1 MSNENIIYIGRKPV
15 MNYVLAVLTNFNQGQ
30 MGKVTL
36 QARGKSIS
44 TAVDTAEVTKN
55 RFMPNLTSIVQIGT
69 EKMSGLEGGT
79 RNVSTMQIVLT
90 DNNNNEKTASETNE
104 DSVVEEM
111 EISEKEETSDTT
123 EVDDESPGEE

>member
-15 MNYVLAVLTNFNQGQ
+15 MNYVLAVLTHFNQDK
-30 MGKVTL
+30 MENVTL
-36 QARGKSIS
+36 QARGKAIS

-90 DNNNNEKTASETNE
+90 ENNHENTMSEKNKV
-104 DSVVEEM
+104 SVVEEM
-111 EISEKEETSDTT
+111 VISKEEETSETG
-123 EVDDESPGEE
+123 EIEKESSEEE